1 MRKIFT
7 NFHPYYFLKWAAVYL
22 IVITATACGSNGH
35 EQPDEQ
41 KADTESPSA
50 PTVQA
55 PVADCYR
62 KIHDRDSIRVRFESE
77 NGRIRGTLE
86 FDNYQI
92 DGSSGK
98 IEGSIHGDTLKVWY
112 DFHSEGMR
120 SVREIYFLRKGDHLV
135 RGIGDE
141 IIRNDTSFLANP
153 PAIMFPDNEIFLK
166 VDCANF

>member
-7 NFHPYYFLKWAAVYL
+7 NSHPYSILKKAAVYL
-22 IVITATACGSNGH
+22 TVITTVACGSNGN
-35 EQPDEQ
+35 EQPGEQ
-41 KADTESPSA
+41 KADTERPSSPTA
-50 PTVQA
+50 QA

-62 KIHDRDSIRVRFESE
+62 KIHDRDSIRLRFESE
-77 NGRIRGTLE
+77 NGRMHGSME

-98 IEGSIHGDTLKVWY
+98 IEGTIHGDTLKVWY

-120 SVREIYFLRKGDHLV
+120 SVREIYFLQKSDHLV

-153 PAIMFPDNEIFLK
+153 SAIIFPENEIFSK
-166 VDCANF
+166 VDCANL

>member
-7 NFHPYYFLKWAAVYL
+7 SFFPYYFLRWTALYL
-22 IVITATACGSNGH
+22 IVITTTGCGSNGN
-35 EQPDEQ
+35 EQPEDQ

-50 PTVQA
+50 PEGQT

-62 KIHDRDSIRVRFESE
+62 KIHDRDSIRLRFESE
-77 NGRIRGTLE
+77 NGRMHGSME

-98 IEGSIHGDTLKVWY
+98 IEGTIHGDTLKVWY

-120 SVREIYFLRKGDHLV
+120 SVREIYFLQKSDHLV

-153 PAIMFPDNEIFLK
+153 SAIIFPENEIFSK
-166 VDCANF
+166 VDCANL